1 MKKLI
6 ITSTRTHAGKTT
18 IGTGIAMNSDMECG
32 YFKPLGDRP
41 IYTKKTLLDRDT
53 EVFKEWMGL
62 DVDPN
67 DCSIGFEHEKVR
79 SSCKLEGASQTLIDK
94 FEKVSAGKELMII
107 ESGRNFTFGSSLC
120 MDADSLANTLGGD
133 IILVAEGGV
142 RLIIDKVI
150 AASKVFRSTDSKLAG
165 VIINK
170 VHKEDAHMLDEDII
184 PALEE
189 ENINYL
195 GHVPLHPD
203 LEKARASLVLEK
215 LNAKLVAGSGGLDKR
230 IQKVMVGALSAD
242 AALRM
247 PDFQNEGKMLIT
259 GGDRVDLILV
269 TLSEDTAGIIL
280 TNNVLPHPRILSKAD
295 ELNVP
300 VMSVPMD
307 TYTTAKMVEHIVAE
321 LLPDDLDKKEL
332 IKGLV
337 KDGVKLDMI
346 L

>member
-18 IGTGIAMNSDMECG
+18 IGAGIALNADMKCG
-32 YFKPLGDRP
+32 YFKPLGDKP
-41 IYTKKTLLDRDT
+41 VYTKKTLLDRDT
-53 EVFKEWMGL
+53 EVFNEWLGL
-62 DVDPN
+62 DIDPN
-67 DCSIGFEHEKVR
+67 DCCIGFEHEKIR
-79 SSCKLEGASQTLIDK
+79 SSCQLEGASQTLIDK

-120 MDADSLANTLGGD
+120 MDADSLGNTLGGD
-133 IILVAEGGV
+133 IILVTEGDA

-150 AASKVFRSTDSKLAG
+150 AAAKVFRSTDSKLAG
-165 VIINK
+165 VIVNK
-170 VHKEDAHMLDEDII
+170 VSEEDEYMLDEDII
-184 PALEE
+184 PALDE
-189 ENINYL
+189 ENVNYL
-195 GHVPLHPD
+195 GHVPLHPE
-203 LEKARASLVLEK
+203 LEKARTALVVEK
-215 LNAKLVAGSGGLDKR
+215 LHAKLVAGANGLDKR

-247 PDFQNEGKMLIT
+247 PAFQNEGKMLIT

-269 TLSEDTAGIIL
+269 SLSEDTAGIIL

-295 ELNVP
+295 QLNVP
-300 VMSVPMD
+300 IMSVPMD

-321 LLPDDLDKKEL
+321 LMPDDIEKKEL
-332 IKGLV
+332 IKNLV
-337 KDGVKLDMI
+337 KDGVILDKI